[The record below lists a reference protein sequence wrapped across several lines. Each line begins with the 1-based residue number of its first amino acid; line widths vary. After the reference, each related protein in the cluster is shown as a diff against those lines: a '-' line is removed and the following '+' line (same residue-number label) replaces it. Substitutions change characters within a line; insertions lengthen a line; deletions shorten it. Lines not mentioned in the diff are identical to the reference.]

1 MANYRKS
8 FNLRNG
14 VQVDEDNFLVN
25 ANGLVGI
32 GTSVPTET
40 LDVRGSVKVVGVVTA
55 SSVYT
60 PNMVVTGVTTLTQ
73 LNVGITS
80 IKSGIITA
88 SSGIITYYGDGSGL
102 VNIPT
107 SQWVDVNP
115 GTGYSSIYAA
125 GTVGIATTMPYY
137 FLQVGGNPDVTNGIG
152 IGINSTGDVKTTGIV
167 TAAIFSGSGIG
178 ITQINASNIESGTLS
193 NNRLPTIDNSK
204 LPSNISVSGVITATT
219 FVGNLTGNVTGSLT
233 GIAQSASSLT
243 GIPNISV
250 GVITATRIIT
260 DTIDVISSPAGVTT
274 VATTL
279 NVGTGGT
286 GFTAL
291 NTGRVGVG
299 TAIPTSEFQIRK
311 PIATL
316 LEVVSDT
323 SSARI
328 SVGQSVGAGKSTA
341 VLRFG
346 DTLKNFDI
354 INNDTGSIN
363 MYLHNGPSGVGTGR
377 FSWIYGQN
385 NNELV
390 SLTYN
395 GNFGIGITNPSSNL
409 HVVGTSTVTG
419 NANFG
424 SNVTITGNLVAGS
437 ISLPSVISG
446 SNLNNSSG
454 VSTVTNLLVAPVG
467 VGSIGINTT
476 DAIAGLDARAV
487 DGLFN
492 RIGINTSSFGTELL
506 NVNGASRFG
515 SIGIGTAA
523 STTGIGL
530 VITNEIQQF
539 NSTTTLTNSILY
551 VAGTSGVGIGTTS
564 VRAALDCAD
573 AGKINPGL
581 LPGEGTGS
589 RAYFLPPRLTNTQ
602 RTGLT
607 TEAGAIIYNTSTNK
621 HQGWNGTTWND
632 LY

>member
-14 VQVDEDNFLVN
+14 VQVDDDNFIVN

-32 GTSVPTET
+32 GTSIPTEF
-40 LDVRGSVKVVGVVTA
+40 LDVRGNIKVVGLVTA
-55 SSVYT
+55 SSVST
-60 PNMVVTGVTTLTQ
+60 PNLQVAGVATFTSLTDGTTR
-73 LNVGITS
+73 IS
-80 IKSGIITA
+80 SGIITA
-88 SSGIITYYGDGSGL
+88 STGIVTYYGDGKGL
-102 VNIPT
+102 TNIPT

-125 GTVGIATTMPYY
+125 GTVGIANTMPYY
-137 FLQVGGNPDVTNGIG
+137 FLQVGGNPDTTSGV
-152 IGINSTGDVKTTGIV
+152 GINSAGDIKATGIV
-167 TAAIFSGSGIG
+167 TATSFVGSGIG
-178 ITQINASNIESGTLS
+178 VTQIVASNIESGTLS
-193 NNRLPTIDNSK
+193 NSR
-204 LPSNISVSGVITATT
+204 LPSNINISGVVTATS
-219 FVGNLTGNVTGSLT
+219 FIGNFIGNVTGTASTAQTLT
-233 GIAQSASSLT
+233 GT
-243 GIPNISV
+243 PNITV
-250 GVITATRIIT
+250 GVVTAMKIIADSIEVTATPSGIT
-260 DTIDVISSPAGVTT
+260 TISK
-274 VATTL
+274 L
-279 NVGTGGT
+279 LHVGTGGT
-286 GFTAL
+286 AFAASES
-291 NTGRVGVG
+291 GRIGVG
-299 TAIPTSEFQIRK
+299 TAVPTSDVQVRK
-311 PIATL
+311 SNGTL
-316 LEVVSDT
+316 VEVISDT
-323 SSARI
+323 SQARI
-328 SVGQSVGAGKSTA
+328 SIGQSVGAGKSTA

-437 ISLPSVISG
+437 ITLPSVISD

-492 RIGINTSSFGTELL
+492 RIGVNTSSFGTELL

-515 SIGIGTAA
+515 SIGIGTSA
-523 STTGIGL
+523 STAGAGL
-530 VITNEIQQF
+530 VITNEIQQY

-551 VAGTSGVGIGTTS
+551 VVGTSGVGIGTTS

>member
-14 VQVDEDNFLVN
+14 VQVDDDNFIVN

-32 GTSVPTET
+32 GTSVPTEF
-40 LDVRGSVKVVGVVTA
+40 LDVRGNIKVVGLVTANNLYAGIATISNLTATGVSVSGVVTA
-55 SSVYT
+55 ASFSGSASGLTGIYAIAVDGWYT
-60 PNMVVTGVTTLTQ
+60 NAGNISTTSNVGVGTTNPQGTLQIGTGVTFNSSGSATY
-73 LNVGITS
+73 
-80 IKSGIITA
+80 SGIITA
-88 SSGIITYYGDGSGL
+88 FSFDGVGSNITS
-102 VNIPT
+102 
-107 SQWVDVNP
+107 
-115 GTGYSSIYAA
+115 
-125 GTVGIATTMPYY
+125 
-137 FLQVGGNPDVTNGIG
+137 
-152 IGINSTGDVKTTGIV
+152 
-167 TAAIFSGSGIG
+167 
-178 ITQINASNIESGTLS
+178 INASNISSGTLS
-193 NNRLPTIDNSK
+193 NSRLPSDIN
-204 LPSNISVSGVITATT
+204 VSGVVTATS
-219 FVGNLTGNVTGSLT
+219 FVGNVTGNLTGNVTGNVTGTASTAQTLT
-233 GIAQSASSLT
+233 GT
-243 GIPNISV
+243 PNITV
-250 GVITATRIIT
+250 GVVTATKIIADSIEVNAT
-260 DTIDVISSPAGVTT
+260 PSGITTISK
-274 VATTL
+274 L
-279 NVGTGGT
+279 LHVGTGGT
-286 GFTAL
+286 AFAAL
-291 NTGRVGVG
+291 ESGRIGVG
-299 TAIPTSEFQIRK
+299 TAVPTSDVQVRK
-311 PIATL
+311 SNGTL
-316 LEVVSDT
+316 VEVISDT
-323 SSARI
+323 SQARI
-328 SVGQSVGAGKSTA
+328 SIGQSVGAGKSTA

-437 ISLPSVISG
+437 ITLPSVISD

-492 RIGINTSSFGTELL
+492 RIGVNTSSFGTELL

-515 SIGIGTAA
+515 SIGIGTSA
-523 STTGIGL
+523 STAGAGL
-530 VITNEIQQF
+530 VITNEIQQY

-551 VAGTSGVGIGTTS
+551 VVGTSGVGIGTTS